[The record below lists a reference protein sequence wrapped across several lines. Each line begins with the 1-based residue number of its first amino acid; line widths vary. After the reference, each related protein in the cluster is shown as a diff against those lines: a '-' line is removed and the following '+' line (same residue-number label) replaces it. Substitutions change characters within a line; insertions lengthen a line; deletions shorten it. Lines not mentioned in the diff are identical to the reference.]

1 MPRVAARTAWITA
14 LSVAA
19 ALTGFAANSL
29 LTRAAVGPG
38 LIDAVSFTTLRLATG
53 AAALAALVAFS
64 RPPAAH
70 VPSTPSTARTH
81 AVAAAAALAG
91 YAYAFAFAYTR
102 IDAGIGALLLFGA
115 VQITMTGWGLARG
128 DRPRPVEW
136 LGLAGALAGLVVL
149 TRPGLSAPDPTG
161 AALMAAAGAC
171 WGAYSLLGRRL
182 AAPLRATLRNFAAA
196 TAIGVVIALAVT
208 PRHATARGALLA
220 TASGAVASGLGYAL
234 WYRALPALSR
244 FRAALVQLA
253 VPVVTAAG
261 AWLLL
266 DEPVTARLV
275 ASAALIL
282 GGILLAC
289 LAGPVGAGTPPGR

>member
-1 MPRVAARTAWITA
+1 MPRVAEQTAWITA
-14 LSVAA
+14 LSVAV

-38 LIDAVSFTTLRLATG
+38 LIDAVSFTTVRLATG
-53 AAALAALVAFS
+53 AAALAAVVALS

-70 VPSTPSTARTH
+70 VLAGGWAH
-81 AVAAAAALAG
+81 AVAAAAALSG

-128 DRPRPVEW
+128 DRPRPIEW
-136 LGLAGALAGLVVL
+136 LGLASALTGLVVL
-149 TRPGLSAPDPTG
+149 TRPGLAAPDAVG
-161 AALMAAAGAC
+161 ASLMAAAGAC

-182 AAPLRATLRNFAAA
+182 AGPLRATLRNFTAA

-208 PRHATARGALLA
+208 PRHVTARGALLA
-220 TASGAVASGLGYAL
+220 TLSGAVASGLGYAL

-253 VPVVTAAG
+253 VPVVTAAA
-261 AWLLL
+261 AWAIL
-266 DEPVTARLV
+266 DEPITARLV

-282 GGILLAC
+282 GGILVAC
-289 LAGPVGAGTPPGR
+289 LARPG